1 MNIRINPNDY
11 KGMDSFLKTLVA
23 LALPLDIVDAI
34 MNILRESLINCDS
47 ERLQLTLKCLDYMQD
62 YKNAMIAAGVK

>member
-1 MNIRINPNDY
+1 MNIRINSNDY
-11 KGMDSFLKTLVA
+11 EGMDSFLKTLVA

-47 ERLQLTLKCLDYMQD
+47 ERLQLTLKWLDYMQD

>member
-11 KGMDSFLKTLVA
+11 EGMDSFLKTLVA

-47 ERLQLTLKCLDYMQD
+47 ERLQLTLMCLDYMQD

>member
-1 MNIRINPNDY
+1 MNIRINSNDY
-11 KGMDSFLKTLVA
+11 EGMDSFLKTLVA

-47 ERLQLTLKCLDYMQD
+47 ERLQLTLNCLDYMQD